1 MANRD
6 IKSELMEHTIRLVD
20 QAGGDVER
28 VTIRDI
34 AAAAGVGVGLVNY
47 HFGSKEELLH
57 CCARQVV
64 QRQNKQLGRLAG
76 EVQGETAWECLE
88 GLARRY
94 CDLLTER
101 PGLVRMSLL
110 DDLRRGDFADD
121 SIDDTMALFLPLVAA
136 ALGEEAA
143 GDDSR
148 MATHLLVHGLQ
159 AGFLRSASVRER
171 IGLDF
176 YDREQREQFIRLT
189 LRQIKWRSA

>member
-76 EVQGETAWECLE
+76 EVQGETAWE
-88 GLARRY
+88 
-94 CDLLTER
+94 
-101 PGLVRMSLL
+101 
-110 DDLRRGDFADD
+110 
-121 SIDDTMALFLPLVAA
+121 
-136 ALGEEAA
+136 
-143 GDDSR
+143 
-148 MATHLLVHGLQ
+148 
-159 AGFLRSASVRER
+159 
-171 IGLDF
+171 
-176 YDREQREQFIRLT
+176 
-189 LRQIKWRSA
+189 

>member
-1 MANRD
+1 
-6 IKSELMEHTIRLVD
+6 
-20 QAGGDVER
+20 
-28 VTIRDI
+28 
-34 AAAAGVGVGLVNY
+34 
-47 HFGSKEELLH
+47 
-57 CCARQVV
+57 
-64 QRQNKQLGRLAG
+64 
-76 EVQGETAWECLE
+76 
-88 GLARRY
+88 
-94 CDLLTER
+94 
-101 PGLVRMSLL
+101 MSLL

-159 AGFLRSASVRER
+159 AGFLRSASVGER

>member
-28 VTIRDI
+28 VTVRDI
-34 AAAAGVGVGLVNY
+34 ASAAGVGVGLVNY

-64 QRQNKQLGRLAG
+64 QRQNETLGQLTREAPGG
-76 EVQGETAWECLE
+76 TAWDRLE
-88 GLARRY
+88 QLVRRY

>member
-57 CCARQVV
+57 CCARQV
-64 QRQNKQLGRLAG
+64 
-76 EVQGETAWECLE
+76 VQGETAWECLE

>member
-110 DDLRRGDFADD
+110 DDLRR
-121 SIDDTMALFLPLVAA
+121 
-136 ALGEEAA
+136 
-143 GDDSR
+143 
-148 MATHLLVHGLQ
+148 
-159 AGFLRSASVRER
+159 
-171 IGLDF
+171 
-176 YDREQREQFIRLT
+176 
-189 LRQIKWRSA
+189 

>member
-76 EVQGETAWECLE
+76 EVQGETAW
-88 GLARRY
+88 GWR
-94 CDLLTER
+94 
-101 PGLVRMSLL
+101 
-110 DDLRRGDFADD
+110 
-121 SIDDTMALFLPLVAA
+121 
-136 ALGEEAA
+136 A
-143 GDDSR
+143 GI
-148 MATHLLVHGLQ
+148 AT
-159 AGFLRSASVRER
+159 F
-171 IGLDF
+171 
-176 YDREQREQFIRLT
+176 
-189 LRQIKWRSA
+189 